1 MTAKCMP
8 TTLPTLTENYLKQY
22 RMNTSILKFTL
33 TDQKSGNTIQC
44 EARHECH
51 SGLFLRFNGYGEA
64 SAEDGDGFPVLI
76 EFYNNKLQ
84 VAVWNDIN
92 KQDPVIIPLD
102 KAKESL
108 RENK

>member
-1 MTAKCMP
+1 
-8 TTLPTLTENYLKQY
+8 
-22 RMNTSILKFTL
+22 MNTSILKFTL

-64 SAEDGDGFPVLI
+64 FAEDGDGFPVLI

-92 KQDPVIIPLD
+92 KQDPIIIPLD

>member
-1 MTAKCMP
+1 MP
-8 TTLPTLTENYLKQY
+8 TTLLTLTENYLKQY
-22 RMNTSILKFTL
+22 RMNISKFTL
-33 TDQKSGNTIQC
+33 TDQESGNTIQC
-44 EARHECH
+44 EARHDRY

-92 KQDPVIIPLD
+92 KQDPIIIPLD